1 MSDEV
6 KLKPLSKK
14 HQRVLDEYLLVFN
27 QTRAYQKVYTKS
39 AYDSARSLASDLFA
53 NTNFAAHVIARLD
66 EAHMSADEALKLTA
80 DIARGDV
87 AQLMEVSS
95 VGFNLDMSKA
105 QELGLT
111 GLIKKVKQKTTIY
124 QAKKESEEDR
134 EVTELE
140 IELYDR
146 QAALRDIL
154 KLHGKFTDKL
164 DVTTNGESLNT
175 EKEADDTR
183 AEILRKLAG
192 ISTATGAD
200 KLPEQPDTGTS

>member
-1 MSDEV
+1 MDAEL

-14 HQRVLDEYLLVFN
+14 HQRVLDEYLVCFN
-27 QTRAYQKVYTKS
+27 QTKAYQRVYPKTT
-39 AYDSARSLASDLFA
+39 YDSAKALASNLF
-53 NTNFAAHVIARLD
+53 TDVNFSAHVIARLE

-87 AQLMEVSS
+87 AKLMDVSS
-95 VGFNLDMSKA
+95 MGFNLDMSKA

-111 GLIKKVKQKTTIY
+111 GLIKKVKQKTIIY

-154 KLHGKFTDKL
+154 KLHGKFTERLDLTSGGEKL
-164 DVTTNGESLNT
+164 EPAKGINDEQFARTLTTLT
-175 EKEADDTR
+175 DA
-183 AEILRKLAG
+183 LREV
-192 ISTATGAD
+192 ISRKD
-200 KLPEQPDTGTS
+200 SE

>member
-1 MSDEV
+1 MDEV
-6 KLKPLSKK
+6 ILKPLSKK
-14 HQRVLDEYLLVFN
+14 HQRVLNEYLLCFN
-27 QTRAYQKVYTKS
+27 QTRAYLKVYPKIT
-39 AYDSARSLASDLFA
+39 YDSARQSSARLFA
-53 NTNFAAHVIARLD
+53 DVNFSAHVVARLE
-66 EAHMSADEALKLTA
+66 EAQMSADEALKLTA

-87 AQLMEVSS
+87 AKLMDVSS

-154 KLHGKFTDKL
+154 KIHGKFVEIVKGTGENGEIIIRNIGVNTDKL
-164 DVTTNGESLNT
+164 
-175 EKEADDTR
+175 
-183 AEILRKLAG
+183 
-192 ISTATGAD
+192 
-200 KLPEQPDTGTS
+200 